1 MLKLHT
7 DIRFASVILMNKVRI
22 APTPS
27 GYLHIGNVLSF
38 ALTVALAER
47 EQANVLLR
55 IDDMDQQR
63 ANAAYVQDIFD
74 TLNFLEL
81 PWHEGPRNAQEFA
94 TEWSQMHRMPLYHEV
109 LSSLQQKGQLFAC
122 NCSRSQIK
130 ALSADE
136 SYPGTCCHKALE
148 FDKAEVNWRMQTS
161 PSAQVSVNT
170 WQLKEQTIT
179 LPASMQY
186 FVVRK
191 KDGHPAYQLSS
202 VIDDL
207 HFGITHIVRGVD
219 LWASTLAQLYLAQAL
234 PADAFSNVQFYHHD
248 LIAGADGQKL
258 SKSSGATSVKY
269 LREQGYKPGQVY
281 QHIADSMQLRQP
293 VANWQQLAEAF
304 WSPKKV
310 SVLLNS

>member
-1 MLKLHT
+1 
-7 DIRFASVILMNKVRI
+7 MNKVRI

-38 ALTVALAER
+38 ALTAALAER
-47 EQANVLLR
+47 EQARILLR

-81 PWHEGPRNAQEFA
+81 PWHEGPRNMQEFNA
-94 TEWSQMHRMPLYHEV
+94 EWSQVHRMPLYREA
-109 LSSLQQKGQLFAC
+109 LNRLQQTGQLFAC

-148 FDKAEVNWRMQTS
+148 FDKAEVNWRIQT
-161 PSAQVSVNT
+161 PPNAQVSVNT
-170 WQLKEQTIT
+170 WQEKQQTAT
-179 LPASMQY
+179 LPASIQH

-191 KDGHPAYQLSS
+191 KDGNPAYQLSS
-202 VIDDL
+202 VVDDV

-219 LWASTLAQLYLAQAL
+219 LWPSTLAQLFLAQAL
-234 PADAFSNVQFYHHD
+234 GADAFSRVHFYHHG

-258 SKSSGATSVKY
+258 SKSAGATSVKF
-269 LREQGYKPGQVY
+269 LREQGYKPQQVY
-281 QHIADSMQLRQP
+281 QHIADTMQLGQP

-304 WSPKKV
+304 RARQY
-310 SVLLNS
+310 